1 MKSCIICIP
10 IKGLKVS
17 WLVKLILLK
26 LLIEWSGA
34 CLSVFIKNLGF
45 DDKFTGWTNEC
56 ISTSSLSFLINGST
70 FGNFKPSRGIR
81 QGDALSP
88 FLFVIYIEIRS
99 RMLARE

>member
-1 MKSCIICIP
+1 MASKVDLAKTFDRVEWSMLICI
-10 IKGLKVS
+10 L
-17 WLVKLILLK
+17 
-26 LLIEWSGA
+26 
-34 CLSVFIKNLGF
+34 KNLGF